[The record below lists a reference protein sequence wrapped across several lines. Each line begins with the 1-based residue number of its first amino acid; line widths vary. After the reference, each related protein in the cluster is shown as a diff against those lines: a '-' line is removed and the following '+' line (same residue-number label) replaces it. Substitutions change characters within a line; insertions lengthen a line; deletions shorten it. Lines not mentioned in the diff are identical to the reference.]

1 MSNSIHFEQLFE
13 RFSRFL
19 DRQFSQPEKEGE
31 GASVRI
37 RFLEWVTTHGA
48 LLAFLFLIPSP
59 VVSSSSE
66 NSVRV
71 SSAKIER
78 ALGGGS
84 YVTGMTQPSFGYVAQ
99 HAVHLQVSA
108 YDANGKLLA
117 ERIDNINGNN
127 LVRWHL
133 RPSPRAPFTVFF
145 PWNPFKSPKSLSLN
159 TAATRMLLSDSLQSV
174 VKSSGKNILSPAI
187 MFIE

>member
-1 MSNSIHFEQLFE
+1 MNA
-13 RFSRFL
+13 
-19 DRQFSQPEKEGE
+19 K
-31 GASVRI
+31 
-37 RFLEWVTTHGA
+37 
-48 LLAFLFLIPSP
+48 LLSLAAGFAALFLASGSIASTNP

-66 NSVRV
+66 NSVRI

-99 HAVHLQVSA
+99 HAVHVHVSA

-117 ERIDNINGNN
+117 ERIDNINRNN

-133 RPSPRAPFTVFF
+133 RPSPRAPFTVSF
-145 PWNPFKSPKSLSLN
+145 PWEPFQIAKVTVIEHSGH
-159 TAATRMLLSDSLQSV
+159 THAA
-174 VKSSGKNILSPAI
+174 
-187 MFIE
+187 F